1 MRPRQTYHPAMRIG
15 MMTKSP
21 ATVQV
26 PTGLSNAISTTMITS
41 ATSTNQ
47 LEYGAK
53 GMRKLGR
60 ESWPRS
66 DFFTNAMWQ
75 RLIMTEEVM
84 MPKDSQNKRLTVLTD
99 GT

>member
-1 MRPRQTYHPAMRIG
+1 
-15 MMTKSP
+15 MMAKSP

-26 PTGLSNAISTTMITS
+26 PTGLSNSISTTMNTS

-60 ESWPRS
+60 WSWPRS

-75 RLIMTEEVM
+75 GMIMPQEAM
-84 MPKDSQNKRLTVLTD
+84 MPMAAKLRTSSNA
-99 GT
+99 